1 MKRNILP
8 GSFRQPINN
17 MKWTVLPMKRILL
30 VCTISMLLAAL
41 SVPPSFA
48 MNTAYVSDLCQVHL
62 RSGPGTNFKIL
73 AAVSS
78 GFIVELLG
86 QKDNWSN
93 VRIVKE
99 GGESTEGW
107 IMNKYLADQPPWAAQ
122 EKTMSA
128 SLTEQLAAVTEEKNQ
143 LGKRE
148 TELTNALQVADEK
161 LHKLEA
167 DYQALRTGS
176 ADYLKLKQLYDATN
190 LALSEAQEN
199 LRTLSKQIEDS
210 KFSQKIKWSMA
221 GGMVF
226 LCGWLIGVAMG
237 RYQKRPRIR
246 FRN

>member
-1 MKRNILP
+1 
-8 GSFRQPINN
+8 
-17 MKWTVLPMKRILL
+17 
-30 VCTISMLLAAL
+30 MLLAAL